1 MDFSF
6 FHNGIFIA
14 IIAHGLIGISLVWDK
29 VLLRRPETTNLLS
42 FVFWLGF
49 ISVFGLL
56 LIPFGFHWPSLG
68 TAVLAFAAGVLHLA
82 ANYFYYAALKAGE
95 ASQTLAIMGGF
106 SPVATAL
113 IAVALLKHPLGQGSA
128 LGFFLLVLGGFVM
141 FFSEKLNI
149 RRILPM
155 VLLASG
161 SFGLLNVMQKLAFDR
176 TNFVSGYVFFTFG
189 TFIGSVLML
198 VPASWRKQIL
208 ESSEKAEPKSR
219 FWYFVNRFIS
229 GVGSFLTF
237 YAISLTAPAIVDAIT
252 GLRYVIIFLGA
263 YGITRLRPD
272 WLREDFTGFALLG
285 KTLATLLIAAGLVLL
300 GLKNEG
306 QGGVSSTRLV
316 LRPRP
321 LQAGARTGVLGG
333 HGFNSCRGFVS
344 GHDFSRAGEY
354 CTMSWALAPV
364 GQNLRKS
371 AICPVLK
378 GAVHHKRLR
387 HR

>member
-1 MDFSF
+1 MVAWAPTMHIAA

-68 TAVLAFAAGVLHLA
+68 TATLAFVTGVIHLV

-113 IAVALLKHPLGQGSA
+113 IAIALLKHPLGQGSV
-128 LGFFLLVLGGFVM
+128 LGFSLLVLGGFVM

-149 RRILPM
+149 RRVLPM

-161 SFGLLNVMQKLAFDR
+161 TFGLVNVLQKVAFDR

-189 TFIGSVLML
+189 TFVGALLML
-198 VPASWRKQIL
+198 APASWRKQIF
-208 ESSEKAEPKSR
+208 ETSERAEPRSR
-219 FWYFVNRFIS
+219 FWYFVNRFIA

-252 GLRYVIIFLGA
+252 GLRYVIIFAGA
-263 YGITRLRPD
+263 YGLTRLRPS
-272 WLREDFTGFALLG
+272 WLREDFSGFALLG
-285 KTLATLLIAAGLVLL
+285 KTAATLLVVAGLVLL
-300 GLKNEG
+300 GLENGG
-306 QGGVSSTRLV
+306 QGGVSSTRL
-316 LRPRP
+316 LRP
-321 LQAGARTGVLGG
+321 GADLIHHCSSATPPATRIAAAQRRDPTSSL
-333 HGFNSCRGFVS
+333 STYLARSVS
-344 GHDFSRAGEY
+344 SR
-354 CTMSWALAPV
+354 
-364 GQNLRKS
+364 
-371 AICPVLK
+371 
-378 GAVHHKRLR
+378 
-387 HR
+387 